1 MRRDMIDHKGI
12 MLISFLNNGSLNFL
26 INIYSDAQHT
36 AINFLT
42 NSDFSSENLIYM
54 GGDFNVHDRDWNPT
68 VVSHPIARQMLV
80 DLADNLGLV
89 RSLPTTQVPTH
100 YTPNEN

>member
-1 MRRDMIDHKGI
+1 MIDHKDI

-26 INIYSDAQHT
+26 INVYSDAQHM

-54 GGDFNVHDRDWNPT
+54 GGDFNIRDRD
-68 VVSHPIARQMLV
+68 
-80 DLADNLGLV
+80 
-89 RSLPTTQVPTH
+89 
-100 YTPNEN
+100 